1 MPDTTPAIVRPPL
14 PRRRVTHAMG
24 DDLTAMC
31 GPTVPDETGR
41 IVLTVTPAEVTC
53 PKCRDLNRSCSRC
66 GWETDDGACPQCG
79 ADPDAA
85 AV

>member
-1 MPDTTPAIVRPPL
+1 MSDTPAIVRPAL

-24 DDLTAMC
+24 DDLTAQC
-31 GPTVPDETGR
+31 GPTVPDGTGR
-41 IVLTVTPAEVTC
+41 IVLTVTPDEVTC
-53 PKCRDLNRSCSRC
+53 PKCLRPCGRC
-66 GWETDDGACPQCG
+66 GWRTAAGSCPQCG